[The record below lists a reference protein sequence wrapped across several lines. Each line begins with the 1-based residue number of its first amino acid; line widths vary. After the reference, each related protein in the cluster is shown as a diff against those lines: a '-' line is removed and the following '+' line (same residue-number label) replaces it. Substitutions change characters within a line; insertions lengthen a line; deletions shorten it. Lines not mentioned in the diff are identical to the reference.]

1 MCSAERHTT
10 SRLKWNPLNNNSNCE
25 IDSTTLLVDVLE
37 SAACGLQQGVKS
49 ALKQAS
55 ATTVRLLGGG
65 SELCGIDFEE
75 EEIFSDRD
83 EEEIINRP
91 EEQVVEML
99 GGYCVTRLFRQQKLK
114 CSACKEQLLKKQRN
128 ILLQEREYREYT
140 SQADL
145 ILC

>member
-1 MCSAERHTT
+1 M
-10 SRLKWNPLNNNSNCE
+10 
-25 IDSTTLLVDVLE
+25 DVLE
-37 SAACGLQQGVKS
+37 SAACGLQKGVKS

-75 EEIFSDRD
+75 EEIFSDGD

-91 EEQVVEML
+91 KEQVVEML

-114 CSACKEQLLKKQRN
+114 CSACKKQLLKTQRN
-128 ILLQEREYREYT
+128 ILLQER
-140 SQADL
+140 
-145 ILC
+145 